1 MAHTNSTSHYNLP
14 QFIGTDKPSWLT
26 DINNAFDSIDTAIYE
41 ASQSGDGGGGGGS
54 DYVLP
59 VATKTSLG
67 GVKIGDGLAID
78 ANGLLSANPQSYN
91 IPPASETQLGGI
103 KSSASVVVGQDGT
116 ATVPTGS
123 NEQIGLVKGGLNV
136 VVTTGGQLSLNLIE
150 GIPESGAVEGQLYY
164 EVEAA

>member
-1 MAHTNSTSHYNLP
+1 MAHTNSTEHYSLP
-14 QFIGTDKPSWLT
+14 QFVGTDKPSWLT
-26 DINNAFDSIDTAIYE
+26 DINNAFEAIDNAIYA
-41 ASQSGDGGGGGGS
+41 ASQSGGEGGGGS

-91 IPPASETQLGGI
+91 IPPASTTQLGGI
-103 KSSASVVVGQDGT
+103 KASTSVIVAQDGT

-136 VVTTGGQLSLNLIE
+136 VVTNNGQLALNLVQ
-150 GIPESGAVEGQLYY
+150 GIPETGAVEGQLYY
-164 EVEAA
+164 EVEE